1 MFVKFISALA
11 ACSISLSALLPSP
24 GFSRE
29 VPKGPQVEQDVAGW
43 PHTVVNRGVVA

>member
-1 MFVKFISALA
+1 MLVKFISALA

-29 VPKGPQVEQDVAGW
+29 VPKGPQVERQMTGW
-43 PHTVVNRGVVA
+43 PHTVINRSVA